1 VTPPA
6 LVGRIAFWLGYAG
19 LLPQAAAVSLMAV
32 HPPGAW
38 TLPLAVAYIYASLI
52 LSFLGGI
59 WWGFAMRRSE
69 GQGGLA
75 ALSVLP
81 SLVPLAI
88 LPLAIRAW
96 SWGLVLLGSAILLTL
111 LVDRHLQ
118 RTGDAPPNWLR
129 LRAPLSL
136 GLGGLTI
143 LAGYLSG

>member
-6 LVGRIAFWLGYAG
+6 PVGRTAFWLGYAG
-19 LLPQAAAVSLMAV
+19 LMPQAAAVSLMAV

-69 GQGGLA
+69 RQGGLA
-75 ALSVLP
+75 VLAVLP
-81 SLVPLAI
+81 SFVPLAV
-88 LPLAIRAW
+88 LPLAVRAW
-96 SWGLVLLGSAILLTL
+96 NWGLILLGTAILVTL

-143 LAGYLSG
+143 FAGYLSG